1 VRHTRLS
8 LVPRSPILIAL
19 FSVTLCLL
27 LSAAGAALLLPALAP
42 LPAAAAETATPP
54 QGSILI
60 TGALV
65 LDGTGA
71 PARAADVLVIGGSIA
86 RVGVLDPLSGETK
99 VDARGLVLAP
109 GFIDTHSHADDEL
122 FDHPDALAA
131 VSQGITTVVVGQDG
145 GSPFPLADFFARFDR
160 TPAAINVASYAGHGT
175 LRDRVTGKD
184 FRRPVTRAE
193 ARRMGDLLATEM
205 KAGAIGLA
213 TGLEYDPGIYS
224 TADEVVALAKIARAH
239 GGRYISHLRSEDR
252 FFWQAVEEIIAIGR
266 RARIP
271 VQIGHTK
278 LAMKTLWGQA
288 DRLIQR
294 LEAARAEGVE
304 ITGDMY
310 PYLYWQSTLT
320 VLFPKRDFADRA
332 EAELVLAEIT
342 PPDGLLL
349 TRFDPDPSYVG
360 RTVADIARL
369 RDADPATTLMA
380 LIHESESLGKKTG
393 GETESVIGTSMSE
406 PDVERLMTWPHMNF
420 CTDGGLDGSHPRGFG
435 SYPRILGRYVRERGV
450 LPLDQAIHKMTGL
463 AADHMG
469 FADRGRIAPGQRA
482 DLVLFDPA
490 TVIDR
495 ATPQDPKAVSAG
507 IQRVWVNGVVVFEN
521 GHTTGAH
528 PGRALRRAGA
538 AGASP
543 A

>member
-1 VRHTRLS
+1 MRGVRLPV
-8 LVPRSPILIAL
+8 VPKSFLLIAL
-19 FSVTLCLL
+19 L
-27 LSAAGAALLLPALAP
+27 
-42 LPAAAAETATPP
+42 AAAALFLPRIATSQPASASETATPP
-54 QGSILI
+54 PGSILI

-71 PARAADVLVIGGSIA
+71 PARAADVLITGDTIT
-86 RVGVLDPLSGETK
+86 RVGALDPLSGERRL
-99 VDARGLVLAP
+99 DARGLVLTP

-145 GSPFPLADFFARFDR
+145 GSPYPLADFFARFDR
-160 TPAAINVASYAGHGT
+160 APAAINVASYAGHGT
-175 LRDRVTGKD
+175 LRKKVLGSD
-184 FRRPVTRAE
+184 FRRPATRRE
-193 ARRMGDLLATEM
+193 TGRMETLLETEM
-205 KAGAIGLA
+205 AAGALGLA

-224 TADEVVALAKIARAH
+224 TPDEVVALAKIAGAH
-239 GGRYISHLRSEDR
+239 DGRYISHVRSEDR
-252 FFWQAVEEIIAIGR
+252 YFWQAIDEIIAIGR

-271 VQIGHTK
+271 VQISHTK
-278 LAMKTLWGQA
+278 LAMKRHWGQA
-288 DRLIQR
+288 DKLMSRLD
-294 LEAARAEGVE
+294 AARAEGVE

-310 PYLYWQSTLT
+310 PYLYWQSDLT

-369 RDADPATTLMA
+369 RGADPATTLMA
-380 LIHESESLGKKTG
+380 LIHESVTLQRQKG
-393 GETESVIGTSMSE
+393 GDTDSVIGTSMSE

-420 CTDGGLDGSHPRGFG
+420 CTDGSLDGSHPRGFG

-450 LPLDQAIHKMTGL
+450 LPLDQAVHKMTGL
-463 AADHMG
+463 AAAHMG
-469 FADRGRIAPGQRA
+469 FVDRGRIAPGQRA

-490 TVIDR
+490 KVIDR
-495 ATPQDPKAVSAG
+495 ATPQDPHAPSAG
-507 IQRVWVNGVVVFEN
+507 IQRVWVNGVVVFED
-521 GHTTGAH
+521 GRATGAR
-528 PGRALRRAGA
+528 PGRALRRVR
-538 AGASP
+538 SP
-543 A
+543 SRP

>member
-8 LVPRSPILIAL
+8 VVPKSLLLIA
-19 FSVTLCLL
+19 
-27 LSAAGAALLLPALAP
+27 LSAAGAAFLLPALAP
-42 LPAAAAETATPP
+42 LPAAAAEPATSPK
-54 QGSILI
+54 GSILI

-71 PARAADVLVIGGSIA
+71 PARAADVLIIGDAIA
-86 RVGVLDPLSGETK
+86 RVGVLDPLSGETR

-131 VSQGITTVVVGQDG
+131 VSQGITTIVVGQDG
-145 GSPFPLADFFARFDR
+145 ESPFPLADFFARLDR

-193 ARRMGDLLATEM
+193 ARQMSDLLATEM

-239 GGRYISHLRSEDR
+239 GGRYISHIRSEDR

-435 SYPRILGRYVRERGV
+435 SYPRILGRYVRERSV

-463 AADHMG
+463 AAEHMG

-490 TVIDR
+490 TVVDR

-521 GHTTGAH
+521 GRTTGVR
-528 PGRALRRAGA
+528 PGRALRRAGP
-538 AGASP
+538 GNS
-543 A
+543 